1 MGNRNKAQI
10 RYQILFEG
18 ELQLD
23 SPLLIGSGQDKNE
36 PESDIHVLK
45 DQNNN
50 PFIPG
55 TSITGVLRHMLH
67 GENPEAAKILFGY
80 IGQTGN
86 EAGLQSSIII
96 SDVLLEDTTIV
107 VRDGVCIDPDTGTA
121 KKGQKYNYEAIERST
136 KNHKATGKINMMVTL
151 RDYQVEVLPNWK
163 AVVQSLANQ
172 LAFGIR
178 LGALT
183 AKGFGRVSVP
193 DIQVGVYDMTQF
205 SDVKKWLLRQPSARI
220 LKVEKKNTQ
229 PKGTFIVTG
238 QFALK
243 TSLLVRNKEVAN
255 EDTDGSND
263 KEKKSKIHA
272 IPMKSDEDYLIPGT
286 SVKGVLRHQAMY
298 ILRTMGKTQ
307 LLNQKF
313 DKLMGCSTEDNKQK
327 SRFMTD
333 EVYIHSK
340 DVTSQKQTRNAIDR
354 FTGST
359 MDSKLFAEQAL
370 WQKDKKIPTVTLRYT
385 IDDSQDW
392 ERGMALFLLKDLWTG
407 NVALGGDKSI
417 GRGYLQGLTA
427 TIQYYQDEN
436 ILKEWIITDN
446 GKVVQ
451 GDPVE
456 LEEFASALVQYQ

>member
-10 RYQILFEG
+10 RYQILVEG
-18 ELQLD
+18 TLQLD
-23 SPLLIGSGQDKNE
+23 SPLLIGSGQDKNKSE
-36 PESDIHVLK
+36 KNKPERDIHVLK

-55 TSITGVLRHMLH
+55 TSITGVLRHMLY
-67 GENPEAAKILFGY
+67 GKNPEAANILFGY

-96 SDVLLEDTTIV
+96 SDVLLKDTTIV
-107 VRDGVCIDPDTGTA
+107 VRDGVCIDPDAGTA

-136 KNHKATGKINMMVTL
+136 SQHKAAGKFHMVVTV
-151 RDYQVEVLPNWK
+151 RVYQVEVLPNWQQVIQDLVNRL
-163 AVVQSLANQ
+163 AV
-172 LAFGIR
+172 GIR

-193 DIQVGVYDMTQF
+193 DIQAGVYDMTQF
-205 SDVKKWLLRQPSARI
+205 SDVKKWLLHQPATQS
-220 LKVEKKNTQ
+220 LKVEKKAFQ
-229 PKGTFIVTG
+229 PKGAFIITG

-243 TSLLVRNKEVAN
+243 TSLLVRNKEVSDADREN
-255 EDTDGSND
+255 
-263 KEKKSKIHA
+263 KIHA
-272 IPMKSDEDYLIPGT
+272 IPMKSGGDYLIPGT
-286 SVKGVLRHQAMY
+286 SVKGALRHQAVY

-307 LLNQKF
+307 LLNQEF
-313 DKLMGCSTEDNKQK
+313 DKLMGCSTEENMRK

-333 EVYIHSK
+333 EVYIQPK
-340 DVTSQKQTRNAIDR
+340 DVTPQKQTRNAIDR

-370 WQKDKKIPTVTLRYT
+370 WQKDKKIPTVILRYT
-385 IDDSQDW
+385 IDESQDW

-407 NVALGGDKSI
+407 NVALGGDKSV

-436 ILKEWIITDN
+436 ILKEWKITDN

-456 LEEFASALVQYQ
+456 LEAFASALVQHQ